1 MLDSPSS
8 TLSAAEIERAN
19 AIAEHS
25 KAVRVELDRVSKE
38 TPQSLIDLVSGPDGP
53 WKTLP
58 EFRRAKKEFDS
69 EECRFVLDGENI
81 RIRHTGRTLKQLL
94 GPGSEA
100 ILPSDDGEMPPERLA
115 AALLIWARR
124 RLRRSQTRA
133 ALVRHA
139 RAVSGL
145 ARKLKQKTSTM
156 PKPAPAPLPEQRL
169 VIFMGTTRLRFRMRG
184 FLWAPGTVE
193 NRIFD
198 TRLFPTTTSDKEL
211 LKARGGGGAPTP
223 PELIGDADTGMSAAV
238 ATMFAKVKKQPGDV
252 VNPQATRL
260 ADAVRLKKIT
270 PDGSYVSLPPPPPPL
285 QAARGGIR
293 NTALEGCTGLHD
305 KLMAVKTLTHLVDLR
320 GKIRSVVLA
329 MGASGDGGDDG
340 EPPPPLG
347 ACDVLDG
354 IRWQRCAEVGRPL
367 QEAWGYAVSE
377 RLFKLWQRLGLTKDG
392 VPLHLWEREGA
403 KAPADRLGVPGLPG
417 VWCPPRPRSAA
428 RCPGRVELRSW
439 LGLLMEQ
446 KRIHCDELVRGYEH
460 WAGVAGVAHPDAS
473 VFQVPPEEG
482 EPLLKL
488 HAKLVL
494 KALKYNRR
502 ANARWETLIEKQL
515 AAEADAPCDPHAVA
529 RELRK
534 AQEKIFAF
542 EDHLIEGLAEYS
554 DARAALRM
562 HLFNATADPDL
573 PLQRQLSNRLA
584 GTAIGELLGQRFEHL
599 ESPDFHP
606 ALLGAAAA
614 FPPGYGG
621 PVPALP
627 FLVPAAEAAEELA
640 IDNVIL
646 GQWLGV
652 VPAMLRNAT
661 GTKVWGGAVVGVPEA
676 YDEALAGMLASLV
689 ANPTTQ
695 LMLTLV
701 AMARYAWAAMR
712 KEAPPPPKTEAELKE
727 SEAKEAAAKANATP
741 AELAADRAREMLTPA
756 QLKKIRTSVLPLRMR
771 VAAATPKGCV
781 PADPSGILALK
792 EELQA
797 LEIDAANLKEP
808 TEADVEQIRG
818 CLQGLLDVIAVS
830 IRVLR
835 HRALANAP
843 PPSGDEAVREAAIK
857 EEVARAATAQC
868 IKKLKTFC
876 GEALTQAV
884 DITAAANLDG
894 PTCLSVVGEA
904 VCDVSV
910 EQSDLIRGVYKLLMK
925 RTVAAVISSPKIPA
939 GAPRTFLSSLVKR
952 KPCVVVGEAE
962 AVDFAM
968 RVNKK
973 GDVVGEV
980 SRAKKW
986 AKAAVT
992 KLEESRDGQRSLLE
1006 WITFLTLDE
1015 LRAVQGALSGGKPA
1029 ILLPDLVGAG
1039 VGGVSK
1045 LVLLAKLDKA
1055 MVADSDEPL
1064 RLNHVWTMLPGR
1076 EGPSPAA
1083 GTPRA
1088 APYALPLKYAEGEEM
1103 LRGAAG
1109 ADGGGVLGDFW
1120 GRQLLDAGQRLAPD
1134 GSQFNVVRLHRTFA
1148 MQSAAA
1154 DRAATLTLERMLDE
1168 FVTLHLRSGFFEK
1181 LGASDADEEEEGGGE
1196 IVLKGKSEVLKY
1208 LLEKGFAE
1216 LKAGG
1221 PEGKAKTGGCQYVQP
1236 CVITPSG
1243 ETRVILGA
1251 GTRESCGSLADRTR
1265 IGEQI
1270 KWSPWGG
1277 VLSIVRVDKPLPSH
1291 FEWVSFLNVANFAGV
1306 KTLMADDIVYYVITH
1321 TLAPESSDSRRFAAL
1336 KFDGAEAVFN
1346 RLAGPE
1352 KSEISRQTGNVAVVS
1367 PPLTGDKLKDLRQ
1380 RRKARL
1386 EASAEEV
1393 AWGQPKPLDAKIS
1406 AEIEIARE
1414 AYGQCLNYGGD
1425 GEGPKRSVLHF
1436 AGRWLPLGEGS
1447 KRKGQLVVCVRET
1460 IGWKYLSKPDKDGND
1475 KPSAARKIGMLCRE
1489 FFVDKKLYEPA
1500 PAAPGFKPQWELWK
1514 LRGGAPG

>member
-1 MLDSPSS
+1 MATLDSPSS
-8 TLSAAEIERAN
+8 TLSAADIEQAN

-25 KAVRVELDRVSKE
+25 KEVRIELDRVSKE
-38 TPQSLIDLVSGPDGP
+38 TPQSLIDLVTGPDGP

-58 EFRRAKKEFDS
+58 EFRRAKKEFDAD
-69 EECRFVLDGENI
+69 ECRFVLDGENI

-124 RLRRSQTRA
+124 RLRRSQTRN

-139 RAVSGL
+139 RAVSAL
-145 ARKLKQKTSTM
+145 ARKLKQITSTM
-156 PKPAPAPLPEQRL
+156 PKPPPAPMPEQRL

-193 NRIFD
+193 PRIFD
-198 TRLFPTTTSDKEL
+198 SRLFPVTTSDAEL
-211 LKARGGGGAPTP
+211 LKVRSGGSKPNP
-223 PELIGDADTGMSAAV
+223 PALICDADVGMSAAV
-238 ATMFAKVKKQPGDV
+238 ATMFAKVKKQPASV
-252 VNPQATRL
+252 VNPEATRL
-260 ADAVRLKKIT
+260 ADAIRLKKPT
-270 PDGSYVSLPPPPPPL
+270 ADGSYIALPPPPPPK
-285 QAARGGIR
+285 QAGRGGIR
-293 NTALEGCTGLHD
+293 NMALEGCTGLHE
-305 KLMAVKTLTHLVDLR
+305 KTMAVKSANHLVDLR

-340 EPPPPLG
+340 PPAPIG

-354 IRWQRCAEVGRPL
+354 IRWQRCAEIGKPL

-377 RLFKLWQRLGLTKDG
+377 RLFKLWIRLGVTKDG
-392 VPLHLWEREGA
+392 VPRPLWDREDA
-403 KAPADRLGVPGLPG
+403 RAPADRMGLPGLPG
-417 VWCPPRPRSAA
+417 VWCPAKPRSAA
-428 RCPGRVELRSW
+428 RCPGRVELRAW

-460 WAGVAGVAHPDAS
+460 WARVAGVAHPS
-473 VFQVPPEEG
+473 PEVFAIPPQEG

-494 KALKYNRR
+494 KNLKYNRR
-502 ANARWETLIEKQL
+502 ANARWEVLIEKQL
-515 AAEADAPCDPHAVA
+515 ADEADGPCDPNVVA
-529 RELRK
+529 AELRR
-534 AQEKIFAF
+534 AQKKIVAF
-542 EDHLIEGLAEYS
+542 EEHLIEGLAEFS

-562 HLFNATADPDL
+562 HLFNRSADPEL
-573 PLQRQLSNRLA
+573 PLAKQLSNRLA
-584 GTAIGELLGQRFEHL
+584 GTAFGELLGQRFEHL

-614 FPPGYGG
+614 FPPGWGG
-621 PVPALP
+621 PVPAMP
-627 FLVPAAEAAEELA
+627 FLIPAAEAAEELA

-646 GQWLGV
+646 GQWLAV
-652 VPAMLRNAT
+652 LPALMRNGT
-661 GTKVWGGAVVGVPEA
+661 GSKIWGGAVVGVPEA
-676 YDEALAGMLASLV
+676 YDEALTGMLASMV
-689 ANPTTQ
+689 VNPTTQ
-695 LMLTLV
+695 LMLTFV

-712 KEAPPPPKTEAELKE
+712 KEAPPPPKTEEELAALA
-727 SEAKEAAAKANATP
+727 AKEAERQANATP
-741 AELAADRAREMLTPA
+741 ADKAADAAREMLTPA
-756 QLKKIRTSVLPLRMR
+756 QLNKIKKHMLPLRMR
-771 VAAATPKGCV
+771 VAAATPKGCT
-781 PADPSGILALK
+781 PSDPSGILALK
-792 EELQA
+792 EEIAA
-797 LEIDAANLKEP
+797 LEIDAQNLKEP
-808 TEADVEQIRG
+808 MEEDVEQIRA
-818 CLQGLLDVIAVS
+818 CLLALLDLIAASV
-830 IRVLR
+830 RVLR
-835 HRALANAP
+835 HKALAVAP
-843 PPSGDEAVREAAIK
+843 PPEGDDEVKAAAIK

-868 IKKLKTFC
+868 MKKLKNYC

-884 DITAAANLDG
+884 DMTAASNLDG
-894 PTCLSVVGEA
+894 PTVLSVVGEA

-925 RTVAAVISSPKIPA
+925 RTVAAIISSNKIVP

-952 KPCVVVGEAE
+952 KPCVVVAEAE
-962 AVDFAM
+962 AVAWAM
-968 RVNKK
+968 RTNKK

-980 SRAKKW
+980 TAAQKW
-986 AKAAVT
+986 AKATVT
-992 KLEESRDGQRSLLE
+992 KLEESRDGQRALLE

-1015 LRAVQGALSGGKPA
+1015 LRAVQGCLSNGKPP
-1029 ILLPDLVGAG
+1029 ILLPDLVNAG

-1055 MVADSDEPL
+1055 MVADSDDPL

-1088 APYALPLKYAEGEEM
+1088 APYAPKLVYAEGEEM

-1109 ADGGGVLGDFW
+1109 ADGGGALGDFW

-1134 GSQFNVVRLHRTFA
+1134 GSQFNVVRLHRIFA

-1181 LGASDADEEEEGGGE
+1181 LGGGGDDDEGGE

-1221 PEGKAKTGGCQYVQP
+1221 PEGKAKTGGCQFVQP
-1236 CVITPSG
+1236 CMLTPSG
-1243 ETRVILGA
+1243 ETRCLLGA
-1251 GTRESCGSLADRTR
+1251 GTRESCGSVADRTR
-1265 IGEQI
+1265 VGEQL
-1270 KWSPWGG
+1270 KWSPWGA

-1306 KTLMADDIVYYVITH
+1306 KNLMASDIVYYVITH
-1321 TLAPESSDSRRFAAL
+1321 TLAPESSDSRRFAAA
-1336 KFDGAEAVFN
+1336 KFDGPEAVFD

-1352 KSEISRQTGNVAVVS
+1352 KSEISRQTGNVAIIS
-1367 PPLTGDKLKDLRQ
+1367 PPFSGDKLKDLRA
-1380 RRKARL
+1380 RRQAL
-1386 EASAEEV
+1386 LGASAEKI
-1393 AWGQPKPLDAKIS
+1393 AWGQPKPFDATIEG
-1406 AEIEIARE
+1406 EIEIARE
-1414 AYGQCLNYGGD
+1414 AYSQCLNYGGD

-1460 IGWKYLSKPDKDGND
+1460 IGWKYLSKPSKDGND

-1489 FFVDKKLYEPA
+1489 FFVDKVLHEPA

-1514 LRGGAPG
+1514 MRGGASG